1 MDGDP
6 RIVLRCK
13 RLFQIVQEP
22 QILNPVSG
30 AQGWTAIIEHR
41 RRDLLTIVPMTLLA
55 AAGSAIWLGPA
66 PPLTWLGLVSVLILA
81 NAALCTWIGFRSP
94 ASWHEAL
101 MTGFTLVY
109 TGLYCLLPTTLILY
123 GSLTSVL
130 AGAAMLGAIAL
141 SSTAEFVL
149 SRRIGGASFVALLLV
164 ILVCGGTAAGT
175 ARFGQTL
182 VAMIGALSFLAY
194 VFQYAVHRERAEREM
209 VAALALARD
218 KEAEA
223 AAANQAK
230 TIFLATMSH
239 EIRTPLNGVLGM
251 VQVMERDALTDSQR
265 ERLKIVRESG
275 EALKSILN
283 DVLDL
288 SRIEAGRLELDAV
301 PFDLVSLLTS
311 SQQTFAMQAAQKALE
326 QRLAIAADAAGVYR
340 GDPGRLRQV
349 VHNLLS
355 NALKFT
361 GSGSVTLAA
370 EAVPGGLRISV
381 SDTGPGFTSDQYD
394 KLFSRFVQL
403 DASTTRVHGGA
414 GLGLAIC
421 RDLCGLMGGSISVD
435 SQPGQGA
442 TFTIEI
448 PLERLAGQDVPPDL
462 DQAVRAKSGHRKLRV
477 LAAEDNP
484 TNQRVLTAIFEVSGV
499 DLLVVDDGAKA
510 VEAWRAQPWDAILMD
525 IHMPVMDGLAALA
538 EIRRSE
544 AELGRPRTPVIALTA
559 NAMSHQVAD
568 LLAAG
573 MDDHVAKPIDVGQLL
588 MALDKV

>member
-1 MDGDP
+1 LTSVT
-6 RIVLRCK
+6 R
-13 RLFQIVQEP
+13 
-22 QILNPVSG
+22 
-30 AQGWTAIIEHR
+30 AQDWTAIIAHR

-81 NAALCTWIGFRSP
+81 NAALCNWLEARTPP
-94 ASWHEAL
+94 ARWHETVL
-101 MTGFTLVY
+101 TGFTLIY
-109 TGLYCLLPTTLILY
+109 TGLYCLLPTTLILF

-130 AGAAMLGAIAL
+130 AGAAMLGAVAL
-141 SSTAEFVL
+141 SSTAEYVL
-149 SRRIGGASFVALLLV
+149 SRRIGGASFAALLLV
-164 ILVCGGTAAGT
+164 ILVCAAGT
-175 ARFGQTL
+175 TASPRFGQTL
-182 VAMIGALSFLAY
+182 VAMIGALSFLGY

-209 VAALALARD
+209 VAALDLARE

-230 TIFLATMSH
+230 TVFLATMSH

-251 VQVMERDALTDSQR
+251 VQVMERDTLSPAQL
-265 ERLKIVRESG
+265 ERLKIIRESG
-275 EALKSILN
+275 EALTSILN

-301 PFDLVSLLTS
+301 PFDLVALLTR
-311 SQQTFAMQAAQKALE
+311 SQQTFATLAAQKTLDL
-326 QRLAIAADAAGVYR
+326 RLSIGDGVAGAYR

-355 NALKFT
+355 NAVKFT

-370 EAVPGGLRISV
+370 QSLPGGVRILV

-394 KLFSRFVQL
+394 KLFGRFVQL
-403 DASTTRVHGGA
+403 DTSTTRVHGGT

-421 RDLCGLMGGSISVD
+421 RDLCALMGGSIQVD
-435 SQPGQGA
+435 SRPGLGS
-442 TFTIEI
+442 TFAVEI
-448 PLERLAGQDVPPDL
+448 PLERLADQEIPPDL
-462 DQAVRAKSGHRKLRV
+462 SQALRARSPGRKLRV

-484 TNQRVLTAIFEVSGV
+484 TNQRVLTAIFEVSEIE
-499 DLLVVDDGAKA
+499 LVLVDDGAKA
-510 VEAWRAQPWDAILMD
+510 VDAWRTQAWDAILMD
-525 IHMPVMDGLAALA
+525 IHMPVMDGLAALG
-538 EIRRSE
+538 EIRRLE
-544 AELGRPRTPVIALTA
+544 AEQGRSRTPVIALTA

-588 MALDKV
+588 MALDRI

>member
-1 MDGDP
+1 
-6 RIVLRCK
+6 
-13 RLFQIVQEP
+13 
-22 QILNPVSG
+22 
-30 AQGWTAIIEHR
+30 
-41 RRDLLTIVPMTLLA
+41 
-55 AAGSAIWLGPA
+55 
-66 PPLTWLGLVSVLILA
+66 
-81 NAALCTWIGFRSP
+81 
-94 ASWHEAL
+94 
-101 MTGFTLVY
+101 
-109 TGLYCLLPTTLILY
+109 
-123 GSLTSVL
+123 
-130 AGAAMLGAIAL
+130 
-141 SSTAEFVL
+141 
-149 SRRIGGASFVALLLV
+149 
-164 ILVCGGTAAGT
+164 
-175 ARFGQTL
+175 
-182 VAMIGALSFLAY
+182 
-194 VFQYAVHRERAEREM
+194 
-209 VAALALARD
+209 
-218 KEAEA
+218 
-223 AAANQAK
+223 
-230 TIFLATMSH
+230 
-239 EIRTPLNGVLGM
+239 
-251 VQVMERDALTDSQR
+251 
-265 ERLKIVRESG
+265 
-275 EALKSILN
+275 
-283 DVLDL
+283 
-288 SRIEAGRLELDAV
+288 
-301 PFDLVSLLTS
+301 
-311 SQQTFAMQAAQKALE
+311 
-326 QRLAIAADAAGVYR
+326 
-340 GDPGRLRQV
+340 V

-435 SQPGQGA
+435 SQPGQGT

-477 LAAEDNP
+477 LAAEVNP
-484 TNQRVLTAIFEVSGV
+484 TNQRVLTAIFEVSDV